1 MCLGQQVTRFSLDL
15 QSLREQVNNED
26 PSRPCVNRPVY
37 RKSLLTLSPVCKTNR
52 TLGVKRTVRRSIRA
66 FISDFLFRYTIFKS
80 QLDGFVKPDLPK
92 VYPGCNRILIFLV
105 NLPLVQRR
113 ISVRG
118 RGCRIL
124 RVGRSH
130 HSGGK
135 EFRRFTLYILTHPCI
150 LRLCPSV
157 RGS

>member
-15 QSLREQVNNED
+15 QSLREQVKNED
-26 PSRPCVNRPVY
+26 LQPSRPCVNRPVY

-66 FISDFLFRYTIFKS
+66 FISDFLFRHTIFKS

-92 VYPGCNRILIFLV
+92 AYPGCNRILMFLV

-113 ISVRG
+113 N
-118 RGCRIL
+118 
-124 RVGRSH
+124 
-130 HSGGK
+130 
-135 EFRRFTLYILTHPCI
+135 PCGDAVVT
-150 LRLCPSV
+150 S
-157 RGS
+157 